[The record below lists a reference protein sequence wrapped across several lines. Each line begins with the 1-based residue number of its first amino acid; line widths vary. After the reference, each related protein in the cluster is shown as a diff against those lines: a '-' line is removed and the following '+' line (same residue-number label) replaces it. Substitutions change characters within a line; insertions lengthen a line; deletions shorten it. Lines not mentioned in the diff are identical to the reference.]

1 MRAGGR
7 AGLEDGK
14 AASPRVG
21 PRDSRTAQRALGGGR
36 VFSVWMAL
44 KERRGCPRRPRG
56 LRATGHASPGD
67 LERTGPGPNPGPQ
80 LEAERIHGG
89 LGSKAKETDPPQV
102 VEQQLVRQNVLETE
116 EKAPSGS
123 GDVAV
128 LAPFV
133 SVRFPRHRR
142 QAGCGWN
149 RTMGSGR

>member
-89 LGSKAKETDPPQV
+89 LGSKAKETDP
-102 VEQQLVRQNVLETE
+102 
-116 EKAPSGS
+116 
-123 GDVAV
+123 
-128 LAPFV
+128 
-133 SVRFPRHRR
+133 RR
-142 QAGCGWN
+142 SW
-149 RTMGSGR
+149 SSSS